1 MKVSVIIPTYSPDKY
16 IYECLFSIV
25 GQTLSPD
32 KFEVVI
38 VLNGP
43 MEPFYTQLKEF
54 IVKHSAYN
62 IRLIYSEVSGVS
74 NARNIGLNAAK
85 GEYVA
90 FVDDDDIISPTYLE
104 GLLRVS
110 SPMCVGVSNG
120 YAFVESVDEKLIYG
134 ITNLY
139 KEVKD
144 APYSL
149 LKYRTYLSP
158 PVYKLIHREIIG
170 DIRFDA
176 SMKISEDSLFCFM
189 ISKNIKKMRCAHES
203 AIYYVRKR
211 EGSATRKKM
220 KISYIL
226 RLTIKKMWLFTKI
239 YISNPLKYNFP
250 FYVSRLLACIKHL
263 KYLLK
268 YS

>member
-1 MKVSVIIPTYSPDKY
+1 MKVSVIVPTYSPGEY
-16 IYECLFSIV
+16 IYECLASIV
-25 GQTLSPD
+25 KQSLATED
-32 KFEVVI
+32 FEI
-38 VLNGP
+38 LIILNGP
-43 MEPFYTQLKEF
+43 KEPFYSQLKEF
-54 IVKHSAYN
+54 VSNHSEH
-62 IRLIYSEVSGVS
+62 RFKLMYSDVAGVS
-74 NARNIGLNAAK
+74 NARNIGLDNAQ
-85 GEYVA
+85 GE
-90 FVDDDDIISPTYLE
+90 FITFIDDDDVISSDYIE
-104 GLLRVS
+104 GLLEVS
-110 SPMCVGVSNG
+110 SSTCVGVSNG
-120 YAFVESVDEKLIYG
+120 YAFVNDIGEKIEYG
-134 ITNLY
+134 ITKAHSNLRS
-139 KEVKD
+139 KEF
-144 APYSL
+144 SL
-149 LKYRTYLSP
+149 ARFRMYLSP
-158 PVYKLIHREIIG
+158 PVYKMIHRGIIG
-170 DIRFDA
+170 NTRFNT
-176 SMKISEDSLFCFM
+176 SLRISEDSLFCFM